1 MMGPQP
7 VEDEN
12 FCLRWNDYEKKY
24 AETFRTLREDEH
36 FADVTLACEG
46 HAVKAHRIILCACS
60 GYFGH
65 ILRTINPAQHPV
77 LLLSDVRPTDL
88 TALMDFIYF
97 GQVNITQDSLQ
108 SFLKVADKL
117 KIKGLCERAL
127 IQPEPPLHATITL
140 PIKEEKKPL
149 IGGHTSFD
157 TLLGGRGGGGYIQS
171 PVTNQHVVTLPQQQT
186 LTSTPLS
193 SLRHAVASSA
203 PPAHQSPKHL
213 TGIGRGVTRP
223 SEQQYMIIS
232 SPKKAKYSIG
242 AQHASILRNQLV
254 TKDHGQLNNVEV
266 KSEPLSM
273 MSGNGQGGGHHDQDP
288 GGTVSVAEFITTE
301 GDLSLPPL
309 PHGMSNQFMFPPD
322 PSPGDPGAIAPPP
335 AALVTIQPE
344 KESVTSVGTSYST
357 TRVVSVAVPGT
368 TSLDGHQQD
377 PLHDHV
383 SHHGGPGTPQGH
395 RTHDQEPQDLT
406 PMQDVSN
413 TQLSTT
419 TSPDTPGRKEKERNS
434 RKQCPYCH
442 KDFHEMSLKR
452 HIKDVHFRNQNTY
465 VICPQC
471 CKQYASQN
479 SLYSH
484 LNRVHGVKKDE
495 IHLQNLQTVETEPKY
510 EHDNSLEHEGLL
522 AIRHQGEEAM
532 IVRQQHGD
540 HQGSIIVRSSQ
551 GHDNDGII
559 AVRQSQAGHD
569 NDGIIAVRQSHGVH
583 DNDGIIAVR
592 QSQGGHDNDG
602 IIAVRQSQGVHD
614 NDGIIA
620 VRQSQGGHDNEE
632 IIVRQSHGGHGNEG
646 IIVRQSQ
653 GGHDNEG
660 IIVRQ
665 QHAVDTNHEGIMD
678 LAQHS
683 DHSN

>member
-1 MMGPQP
+1 MGPQP

-117 KIKGLCERAL
+117 KIKGLCERAM

-140 PIKEEKKPL
+140 PIKEEKKP
-149 IGGHTSFD
+149 GGGGPGLGPNPHNTFD
-157 TLLGGRGGGGYIQS
+157 TLLGRTPYMQENPNQVVSLAAGGG
-171 PVTNQHVVTLPQQQT
+171 LP
-186 LTSTPLS
+186 P
-193 SLRHAVASSA
+193 LRHTVTSSA
-203 PPAHQSPKHL
+203 PPAHQSPKH
-213 TGIGRGVTRP
+213 IQAP
-223 SEQQYMIIS
+223 N
-232 SPKKAKYSIG
+232 PKKAKYSLG
-242 AQHASILRNQLV
+242 PNQHASILRNQLV
-254 TKDHGQLNNVEV
+254 TQKDPLGNNVEV

-273 MSGNGQGGGHHDQDP
+273 MGGHHEEVP
-288 GGTVSVAEFITTE
+288 SSVSSVSVTEFITTE
-301 GDLSLPPL
+301 GDLSLPSL
-309 PHGMSNQFMFPPD
+309 PHAMATQFMFPPD
-322 PSPGDPGAIAPPP
+322 PSPAGDPGAIAPQP

-344 KESVTSVGTSYST
+344 KEGYS
-357 TRVVSVAVPGT
+357 RVVSVSMPGE
-368 TSLDGHQQD
+368 HIQ
-377 PLHDHV
+377 P
-383 SHHGGPGTPQGH
+383 SHPSPSTPTPHHYKEEG
-395 RTHDQEPQDLT
+395 RGDEPQDLT

-413 TQLSTT
+413 TAISSHS
-419 TSPDTPGRKEKERNS
+419 SPDTPGKKERNS

-484 LNRVHGVKKDE
+484 LNRVHGVKKEE
-495 IHLQNLQTVETEPKY
+495 IQLQMAAGGMPAIEHRVPLAIEHRGESNHGGPVSNVGEGPPKY
-510 EHDNSLEHEGLL
+510 DAGGLL
-522 AIRHQGEEAM
+522 VGQRHETGEHGLLIIRHGQVEEQYSNDGHDSM
-532 IVRQQHGD
+532 IVRQHES
-540 HQGSIIVRSSQ
+540 H
-551 GHDNDGII
+551 NDGII
-559 AVRQSQAGHD
+559 VR
-569 NDGIIAVRQSHGVH
+569 HG
-583 DNDGIIAVR
+583 
-592 QSQGGHDNDG
+592 QES
-602 IIAVRQSQGVHD
+602 S
-614 NDGIIA
+614 
-620 VRQSQGGHDNEE
+620 
-632 IIVRQSHGGHGNEG
+632 
-646 IIVRQSQ
+646 
-653 GGHDNEG
+653 
-660 IIVRQ
+660 
-665 QHAVDTNHEGIMD
+665 HEGIMD